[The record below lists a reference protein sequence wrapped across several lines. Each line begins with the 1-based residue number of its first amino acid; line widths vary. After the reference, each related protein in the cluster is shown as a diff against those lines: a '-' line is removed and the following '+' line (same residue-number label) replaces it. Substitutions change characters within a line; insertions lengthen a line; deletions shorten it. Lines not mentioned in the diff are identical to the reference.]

1 VARRQTASAGT
12 RNLSYPYFAFAH
24 LFGGSLP
31 VGCDSWCDTWYNNRM
46 VKLNARELRTTPV
59 DEAVAKSIKKH
70 PITII
75 LDNVLDTYNVGS
87 IFRLADA
94 IAAEKVIL
102 CGQTLTPPNSRI
114 KKASINTTG
123 WVNWEYAASAADAI
137 SNIKSQISNIQI
149 IAVEQDERSQPFY
162 KVEYKYPL
170 AIIVGNE
177 TYGVSKDVLDAADL
191 IVEMPMWG
199 INKSLNV
206 MVSCGIILYEIMK
219 QHSV

>member
-1 VARRQTASAGT
+1 M
-12 RNLSYPYFAFAH
+12 L
-24 LFGGSLP
+24 
-31 VGCDSWCDTWYNNRM
+31 
-46 VKLNARELRTTPV
+46 KLNAKELRTTPV
-59 DEAVAKSIKKH
+59 DEEAAKAVKKN

-114 KKASINTTG
+114 KKASINTWA
-123 WVNWEYAASAADAI
+123 WVSWEYCPTAREAVEKLKAQNP
-137 SNIKSQISNIQI
+137 NIKI
-149 IAVEQDERSQPFY
+149 IAVEQDHRSKPFNTVFY
-162 KVEYKYPL
+162 EFPL
-170 AIIVGNE
+170 AIVVGNE
-177 TYGVSKDVLDAADL
+177 SYGVTKEVLDISDM

-206 MVSCGIILYEIMK
+206 MVSCGIILYKIMEK
-219 QHSV
+219 SLP